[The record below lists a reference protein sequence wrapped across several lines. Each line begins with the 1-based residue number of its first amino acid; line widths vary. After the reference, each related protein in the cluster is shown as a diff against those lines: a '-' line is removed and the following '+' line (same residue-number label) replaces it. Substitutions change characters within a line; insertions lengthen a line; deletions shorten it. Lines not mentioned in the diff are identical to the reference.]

1 MRKKKGGHAGG
12 HGWFVT
18 FADLMALLLSFFVM
32 LVAFSTQDRQKL
44 QMVAGSMR
52 DAFGTTRDSYFAG
65 VIEIKGIP
73 VRPRLKNAVEGTPED
88 AAAETAPSS
97 KDTSEQGRNLIA
109 RDQGVALAASSL
121 RQAINEMPELAELS
135 KNIIVEERVN
145 GINVALTDQTGLSM
159 FPEGSTEPFERV
171 REALVKLAPLLLKLS
186 NRIAITGHTATQ
198 SYGLSTDAMAWDLS
212 VGRASAVRKIFSE
225 AGILPDRFASVTGKA
240 DTEPLF
246 PDNPQLPSNRRI
258 DVFLIKEAPPMPQKQ
273 KF

>member
-1 MRKKKGGHAGG
+1 MRKKKGEHAGG

-32 LVAFSTQDRQKL
+32 LVAFSTQDKQKL

-52 DAFGTTRDSYFAG
+52 DAFGTTRDSYYAG
-65 VIEIKGIP
+65 IIEIMGIP
-73 VRPRLKNAVEGTPED
+73 VRPRLKNAVDGSPED
-88 AAAETAPSS
+88 ASAETAPSS
-97 KDTSEQGRNLIA
+97 KEASEQGRNLIA
-109 RDQGVALAASSL
+109 RNQGVALAATSL

-135 KNIIVEERVN
+135 KNIIVEERAN

-240 DTEPLF
+240 DTDPLF

>member
-44 QMVAGSMR
+44 QLVAGSMR
-52 DAFGTTRDSYFAG
+52 DAFGTTRDSYYAG
-65 VIEIKGIP
+65 IIEIMGIP
-73 VRPRLKNAVEGTPED
+73 VRPRLKNAVDGSPED
-88 AAAETAPSS
+88 ASAETAPSS
-97 KDTSEQGRNLIA
+97 KEASEQGRNLIA

-159 FPEGSTEPFERV
+159 FPEGSTGRRP
-171 REALVKLAPLLLKLS
+171 
-186 NRIAITGHTATQ
+186 
-198 SYGLSTDAMAWDLS
+198 
-212 VGRASAVRKIFSE
+212 RASRHTPSQHTQCHSNVEQLCRVLYVASE
-225 AGILPDRFASVTGKA
+225 PASLDAFVQRPSSHTLPYTFKSAYIHGQAGAHTHPYSHTLSYPCRTPWHGRGSCRPQAAAQLWLSSV
-240 DTEPLF
+240 
-246 PDNPQLPSNRRI
+246 
-258 DVFLIKEAPPMPQKQ
+258 
-273 KF
+273 